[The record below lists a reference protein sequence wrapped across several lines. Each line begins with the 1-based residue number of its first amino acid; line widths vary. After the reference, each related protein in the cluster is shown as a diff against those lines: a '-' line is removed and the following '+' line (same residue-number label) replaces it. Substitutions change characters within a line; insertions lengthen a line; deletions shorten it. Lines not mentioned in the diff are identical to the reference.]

1 MAHVQILVV
10 EDESITAKAI
20 QKRLTS
26 MGYAVP
32 TVTASGEDAIKKVAT
47 TRPDLVLMDIV
58 LKGAMDGVEAAD
70 YIRAHFRIPVV
81 YLTAYA
87 DERTLERAKLSEP
100 FGYILKP
107 FEEKELYTTI
117 EMALYKHQME
127 RKLLASERWLAT
139 TLKSIG
145 DAVIT
150 TNEHGYVTFMN
161 PMAEVLTGWQR
172 EEALGHR
179 WGDVFK
185 IVDQT
190 TRTLGEDLVMKA
202 IREGIPSGL
211 TNHILAAKS
220 GTETPIDDCVA
231 PIKDDQGYTTG
242 VVVVFRDVSERR
254 HAEEE
259 REHLIL
265 KLQDALANVKTLS
278 GLLPICATCKKIR
291 DDKGYWNQ
299 VEAYIQA
306 HSEAQFTH
314 GICPDCLKKHYPAY
328 YKDG

>member
-1 MAHVQILVV
+1 MAYAQILVV

-20 QKRLTS
+20 QRRLTG

-32 TVTASGEDAIKKVAT
+32 AVTASGEDAIRKAAT

-70 YIRAHFRIPVV
+70 YIRRHFNIPVV

-87 DERTLERAKLSEP
+87 DEQTLERAKLSEP

-117 EMALYKHQME
+117 EMALYKHRME
-127 RKLLASERWLAT
+127 RKLHASERWLAT
-139 TLKSIG
+139 TLRSIG

-150 TNEHGYVTFMN
+150 TDANGAITFMN
-161 PMAEVLTGWQR
+161 PMAEALTGWRR
-172 EEALGHR
+172 EEGLGRH
-179 WGDVFK
+179 WTVIFK
-185 IVDQT
+185 IVDHT
-190 TRTLGEDLVMKA
+190 TRTLVDDPVMQTL
-202 IREGIPSGL
+202 REGVAVGL
-211 TNHILAAKS
+211 TDHLLSAKD
-220 GTETPIDDCVA
+220 GTETPIDDSAA
-231 PIKDDQGYTTG
+231 PIRDDQGHPTG
-242 VVVVFRDVSERR
+242 VVVVFRDISERR
-254 HAEEE
+254 RAEEE
-259 REHLIL
+259 RERLIL
-265 KLQDALANVKTLS
+265 ELQEALAKVKTLS

-314 GICPDCLKKHYPAY
+314 GICPDCIKQY
-328 YKDG
+328 YSEFARD